1 MAGDGVNIDLDE
13 VQAAAKTI
21 AALLEEMQGPFAQ
34 LEAHINMVAD
44 SVYGTDLLGKALT
57 GGSSSVG
64 GFNKHQKD
72 VLAGIKLL
80 LSNATTMGANLQ
92 TMAARHQANDENHA
106 SELSRITTGD
116 GTPLTP
122 TTPAVSPSPTPT
134 PSPTPAPRPPRPRAR
149 PGAAAEPR
157 GLPHPGR
164 AGPGLQQAQAPG
176 AARPGRRRPRPQP
189 DLTHA
194 ARPHHGG

>member
-134 PSPTPAPRPPRPRAR
+134 PAPAP
-149 PGAAAEPR
+149 
-157 GLPHPGR
+157 
-164 AGPGLQQAQAPG
+164 AP
-176 AARPGRRRPRPQP
+176 APTPQP
-189 DLTHA
+189 DPAGYHTQDGPSLDYNK
-194 ARPHHGG
+194 PKPPPESHGPVGGGPGRNLI